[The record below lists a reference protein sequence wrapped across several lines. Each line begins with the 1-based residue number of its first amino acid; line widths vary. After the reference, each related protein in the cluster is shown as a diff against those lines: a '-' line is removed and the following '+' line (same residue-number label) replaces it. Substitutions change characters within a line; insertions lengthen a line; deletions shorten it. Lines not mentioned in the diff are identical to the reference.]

1 MAIEK
6 VGVVLVRTKRQNGIK
21 AMSIEKT
28 TAYKYALSCTE
39 EGNDKVGRYIKKQA
53 VNWLEIADGESDT
66 AYVNEKEWER
76 IKGILT
82 LMMHPDTGKN
92 MLVSLEPYALWL
104 IMAVFCTFRRD
115 NGRRLY
121 TTALLEISRKNY
133 KTFTSAVIFIIAM
146 LCEARFSRLF
156 SVAPDYKLSS
166 ELRLAVRKII
176 KVSPLLVKH
185 FKITREMITCQLT
198 DTEYTPLAYSNDRM
212 DGKLATI
219 FLADEA
225 GALDSYPVEAMRSSQ
240 ITLKNKLGIII
251 STQYPNENNVLI
263 DEIDLAKKML
273 DGIVEIDSVFAL
285 LYEPDDELIKDWETD
300 DRVIYQ
306 SNPVAV
312 RNPDVFDE
320 IKKMRTMAVLYENKR
335 ENYLCKHNNIR
346 YKGVGSEGYVN
357 IDAVRLCAYEHP
369 GDWWNG
375 RTVYLGVDLSQT
387 NDNTAVAMVTS
398 DDEGL
403 IHAAVFGFIPEAR
416 IDIKSKNE
424 KIDYRRCI
432 REGCC
437 YGCGDE
443 VIDYGFVE
451 DFILHLEEKF
461 GVTVADAGFDRYNA
475 ISTVQKLEAAD
486 NPINCTL
493 VKQHSS
499 VLHPATKLLKEY
511 ILSQKFRYEK
521 NILLENSFENAR
533 CTEDTNLNKYV
544 NKKRSAGKVDM
555 VVALINAVYLL
566 NENVL
571 LDSGFVCQVI
581 DSVYGDTVVIC

>member
-1 MAIEK
+1 
-6 VGVVLVRTKRQNGIK
+6 
-21 AMSIEKT
+21 MSIEKT

-53 VNWLEIADGESDT
+53 VNWLEIADGGSDA

-104 IMAVFCTFRRD
+104 IMAVFCTFRR
-115 NGRRLY
+115 NNKRRLY

-387 NDNTAVAMVTS
+387 DDNTAVAMVTS

-403 IHAAVFGFIPEAR
+403 IHAAVFGFIPEER
-416 IDIKSKNE
+416 IDIKSKKE
-424 KIDYRRCI
+424 EIDYRRCI
-432 REGCC
+432 REGFC

-443 VIDYGFVE
+443 VIDYSFVE
-451 DFILHLEEKF
+451 KFILHLEEKF

-533 CTEDTNLNKYV
+533 CTEDANLNKYV

>member
-1 MAIEK
+1 
-6 VGVVLVRTKRQNGIK
+6 
-21 AMSIEKT
+21 MSIEKT
-28 TAYKYALSCTE
+28 TAYKYALSCIE

-115 NGRRLY
+115 NRRRLY

-387 NDNTAVAMVTS
+387 EDNTAVAMVTS

-403 IHAAVFGFIPEAR
+403 IHAAVFGFIPKER

-443 VIDYGFVE
+443 VIDYSFVE

-581 DSVYGDTVVIC
+581 

>member
-1 MAIEK
+1 
-6 VGVVLVRTKRQNGIK
+6 
-21 AMSIEKT
+21 MSIEKT

-53 VNWLEIADGESDT
+53 VNWLEIVDGESDT

-92 MLVSLEPYALWL
+92 MLLSLEPYALWL

-115 NGRRLY
+115 NRRRLY

-387 NDNTAVAMVTS
+387 DDNTAVAMVTS

-403 IHAAVFGFIPEAR
+403 IHAAVFGFIPEER

-581 DSVYGDTVVIC
+581 

>member
-1 MAIEK
+1 
-6 VGVVLVRTKRQNGIK
+6 
-21 AMSIEKT
+21 MSIEKT

-53 VNWLEIADGESDT
+53 VNWLEIADGRNGT

-115 NGRRLY
+115 NRRRLY

-176 KVSPLLVKH
+176 KVSPLLTKH
-185 FKITREMITCQLT
+185 FKITREMITCLLT

-312 RNPDVFDE
+312 RNSDVFDE

-335 ENYLCKHNNIR
+335 ENYLCKHNNIK

-369 GDWWNG
+369 GNWWNG

-387 NDNTAVAMVTS
+387 DDNTAVAMVTS

-403 IHAAVFGFIPEAR
+403 IHAAVFGFIPEER

-424 KIDYRRCI
+424 EIDYRRCI

-443 VIDYGFVE
+443 VIDYSFVE
-451 DFILHLEEKF
+451 NFILHLEEKF

-581 DSVYGDTVVIC
+581 

>member
-1 MAIEK
+1 
-6 VGVVLVRTKRQNGIK
+6 
-21 AMSIEKT
+21 MSIEKT

-387 NDNTAVAMVTS
+387 DDNTAVAMVTS

-403 IHAAVFGFIPEAR
+403 IHAAVFGFIPEER

-581 DSVYGDTVVIC
+581 

>member
-1 MAIEK
+1 
-6 VGVVLVRTKRQNGIK
+6 
-21 AMSIEKT
+21 MSIEKT

-53 VNWLEIADGESDT
+53 VNWLEIADGGSDA
-66 AYVNEKEWER
+66 AYVNEKEWKR

-104 IMAVFCTFRRD
+104 IMAVFCTFRND
-115 NGRRLY
+115 NRRRLY

-387 NDNTAVAMVTS
+387 DDNTAVAMVTS

-403 IHAAVFGFIPEAR
+403 IHAAVFGFIPEER

-443 VIDYGFVE
+443 VIDYSFVE

-581 DSVYGDTVVIC
+581 

>member
-1 MAIEK
+1 
-6 VGVVLVRTKRQNGIK
+6 
-21 AMSIEKT
+21 MSIEKT
-28 TAYKYALSCTE
+28 TAYKYALSCIE

-53 VNWLEIADGESDT
+53 VNWLEIADGGSGT

-115 NGRRLY
+115 NERRLY

-273 DGIVEIDSVFAL
+273 DGIIEIDSVFAL

-387 NDNTAVAMVTS
+387 DDNTAVAMVTS

-403 IHAAVFGFIPEAR
+403 IHAAVFGFIPEER

-424 KIDYRRCI
+424 EIDYRRCI

-451 DFILHLEEKF
+451 EFILHLEEKF

-581 DSVYGDTVVIC
+581 

>member
-1 MAIEK
+1 
-6 VGVVLVRTKRQNGIK
+6 
-21 AMSIEKT
+21 MSIEKT

-53 VNWLEIADGESDT
+53 VNWLEIADGRNGT

-176 KVSPLLVKH
+176 KVSPLFVKH

-369 GDWWNG
+369 ADWWNG
-375 RTVYLGVDLSQT
+375 RTVYVGADLSQT
-387 NDNTAVAMVTS
+387 DDNTAIAMVTI
-398 DDEGL
+398 DDEGF
-403 IHAAVFGFIPEAR
+403 IHAAVFGFIPEER

>member
-1 MAIEK
+1 
-6 VGVVLVRTKRQNGIK
+6 
-21 AMSIEKT
+21 MSIEKT

-53 VNWLEIADGESDT
+53 VNWLEIANGGSNT

-115 NGRRLY
+115 NRRRLY

-357 IDAVRLCAYEHP
+357 IDTVRLCAYEHP
-369 GDWWNG
+369 ADWWNG

-387 NDNTAVAMVTS
+387 DDNTAVAMVTS

-403 IHAAVFGFIPEAR
+403 IHAAVFGFIPEER

-424 KIDYRRCI
+424 EIDYRRCI

-443 VIDYGFVE
+443 VIDYSFVE
-451 DFILHLEEKF
+451 KFILHLEEKF

-581 DSVYGDTVVIC
+581 

>member
-1 MAIEK
+1 
-6 VGVVLVRTKRQNGIK
+6 
-21 AMSIEKT
+21 MSIEKT

-66 AYVNEKEWER
+66 AYVNEKEWKR
-76 IKGILT
+76 IKDILT

-115 NGRRLY
+115 NERRLY

-387 NDNTAVAMVTS
+387 DDNTAVAMVTS

-403 IHAAVFGFIPEAR
+403 IHAAVFGFIPEER

-581 DSVYGDTVVIC
+581 

>member
-1 MAIEK
+1 
-6 VGVVLVRTKRQNGIK
+6 
-21 AMSIEKT
+21 
-28 TAYKYALSCTE
+28 
-39 EGNDKVGRYIKKQA
+39 
-53 VNWLEIADGESDT
+53 
-66 AYVNEKEWER
+66 
-76 IKGILT
+76 
-82 LMMHPDTGKN
+82 
-92 MLVSLEPYALWL
+92 
-104 IMAVFCTFRRD
+104 
-115 NGRRLY
+115 
-121 TTALLEISRKNY
+121 
-133 KTFTSAVIFIIAM
+133 
-146 LCEARFSRLF
+146 
-156 SVAPDYKLSS
+156 
-166 ELRLAVRKII
+166 
-176 KVSPLLVKH
+176 
-185 FKITREMITCQLT
+185 MITCLLT
-198 DTEYTPLAYSNDRM
+198 ETEYTPLAYSNDRM

-263 DEIDLAKKML
+263 DEIDLAKKIL
-273 DGIVEIDSVFAL
+273 DGISDMNCVFAL
-285 LYEPDDELIKDWETD
+285 LYEPDDELIKSWETD

-312 RNPDVFDE
+312 TNTEIFEE
-320 IKKMRTMAVLYENKR
+320 IKKLRAMAILYENKR
-335 ENYLCKHNNIR
+335 ENFVCKHCNIR

-357 IDAVRLCAYEHP
+357 IDDVRECVCEHP
-369 GDWWNG
+369 ADWWNG

-387 NDNTAVAMVTS
+387 DDNTAVALVTS

-403 IHAAVFGFIPEAR
+403 IHAAVFGFIPEER

-499 VLHPATKLLKEY
+499 VLHPATKLLREY
-511 ILSQKFRYEK
+511 ILMKKFRYEK
-521 NILLENSFENAR
+521 NLLLENSFENAR

-571 LDSGFVCQVI
+571 LDSGFVCQV
-581 DSVYGDTVVIC
+581 V

>member
-1 MAIEK
+1 
-6 VGVVLVRTKRQNGIK
+6 
-21 AMSIEKT
+21 MSIEKT

-346 YKGVGSEGYVN
+346 YKGVGSEGYVS

-369 GDWWNG
+369 ADWWNG

-387 NDNTAVAMVTS
+387 DDNTAVAMVTS

-403 IHAAVFGFIPEAR
+403 IHAAVFGFIPEER

-581 DSVYGDTVVIC
+581 